1 MPVEPN
7 ISSHSQSL
15 QRRIGLAGA
24 TAFGLG
30 AILGTGVFVSVV
42 TATQQHGST
51 VLVGIALAALAAVCN
66 GLSSAQLAAAFPV
79 SGGTYE
85 YAYRVLNPWLGFTAG
100 WLFLCAK
107 CASAAAAALGAASY
121 VQLWLPHT
129 AHSRTAQIPAVLIAV
144 MILICVGLITLSGIR
159 WANGF
164 NFVLVAV
171 SLSSLAFFVG
181 EVTLSQEPS
190 KVQIVSS
197 STLSVWGTLQA
208 AAIMFVAFTGYGRIA
223 TLGEEVQ
230 DPSRTI
236 PRAVI
241 VTLIFTGGVYL
252 CVALATLRLLSLSE
266 SPTPARNLLE
276 LASPHASCLAIVWLT
291 VGALAAM
298 LAVENNLILGLSRVV
313 LAMGRRGDLP
323 ARFGQLNQRNSSP
336 TAALILVVT
345 SIGLVIVMS
354 DFKIAWEFSAL
365 TVLVYYGITNF
376 CALRLDK
383 SQRMF
388 PAWVSILGG
397 MLTFGLAL
405 FIQPK
410 VWGVVVALLLLG
422 WCVRGLFRNSRF
434 FGNSV

>member
-1 MPVEPN
+1 MTVEPN
-7 ISSHSQSL
+7 ISQHSQSL

-30 AILGTGVFVSVV
+30 AILGTGVFVTVV
-42 TATQQHGST
+42 TATQQHGAT
-51 VLVGIALAALAAVCN
+51 VLIGIALAALAAVCN

-129 AHSRTAQIPAVLIAV
+129 AQIPAVLIAV
-144 MILICVGLITLSGIR
+144 MILFCVGLITLSGIR

-164 NFVLVAV
+164 NLVLVVV

-181 EVTLSQEPS
+181 EVALSQERHE
-190 KVQIVSS
+190 VQVVPSS
-197 STLSVWGTLQA
+197 SLSVWGTLQA

-230 DPSRTI
+230 SPRRTI

-241 VTLIFTGGVYL
+241 VTLILTAGVYL
-252 CVALATLRLLSLSE
+252 CVALATLRLLSISDSAE
-266 SPTPARNLLE
+266 PPQNLLE
-276 LASPHASCLAIVWLT
+276 LASPHVSHLAIVWLT

-323 ARFGQLNQRNSSP
+323 ARLAKLNQQNTSP
-336 TAALILVVT
+336 TTALILVVM
-345 SIGLVIVMS
+345 SIGLVILIS

-365 TVLVYYGITNF
+365 TVLVYYGITNL

-383 SQRMF
+383 SQRLF
-388 PAWVSILGG
+388 PPWVSILGV
-397 MLTFGLAL
+397 MLTFGLAV

-410 VWGVVVALLLLG
+410 VWGVAAALLLLG
-422 WCVRGLFRNSRF
+422 WCVRWVFRNSRF
-434 FGNSV
+434 LGNSV

>member
-7 ISSHSQSL
+7 ISQKSQSL
-15 QRRIGLAGA
+15 QRRIGLVGA

-30 AILGTGVFVSVV
+30 AILGTGVFVTVV
-42 TATQQHGST
+42 TATQQHGAT
-51 VLVGIALAALAAVCN
+51 VLIGIALAALAAVCN

-121 VQLWLPHT
+121 LQLWLPQ
-129 AHSRTAQIPAVLIAV
+129 TAQIPAALIAV
-144 MILICVGLITLSGIR
+144 MILFCVGLVTLSGIR

-164 NFVLVAV
+164 NLVLVVV

-181 EVTLSQEPS
+181 EVALSQERYE
-190 KVQIVSS
+190 VQVVPSS
-197 STLSVWGTLQA
+197 SLSVWGTLQA

-230 DPSRTI
+230 SPRRTI

-241 VTLIFTGGVYL
+241 VTLILTAGVYL
-252 CVALATLRLLSLSE
+252 CVALATLRLLSISDSTE
-266 SPTPARNLLE
+266 PPQNLLE
-276 LASPHASCLAIVWLT
+276 LASPHVSHLAIVWLT

-323 ARFGQLNQRNSSP
+323 ARLAKLNQQNTSP
-336 TAALILVVT
+336 TAALMLVVM
-345 SIGLVIVMS
+345 SIGLVILIS

-365 TVLVYYGITNF
+365 TVLVYYGITNV
-376 CALRLDK
+376 CAFRLDK
-383 SQRMF
+383 SQRLF
-388 PAWVSILGG
+388 PPWVSILGV
-397 MLTFGLAL
+397 MLTFGLAV

-410 VWGVVVALLLLG
+410 VWGFAAVLLLLG
-422 WCVRGLFRNSRF
+422 WCVRVLFQNMRF
-434 FGNSV
+434 PGNSV

>member
-7 ISSHSQSL
+7 ISQKSQSL

-30 AILGTGVFVSVV
+30 AILGTGVFVTVV
-42 TATQQHGST
+42 TATQQHGAT
-51 VLVGIALAALAAVCN
+51 VLIGIALAALAAVCN

-107 CASAAAAALGAASY
+107 CASAAAATLGAASY

-129 AHSRTAQIPAVLIAV
+129 AQIPAVLIAV
-144 MILICVGLITLSGIR
+144 MILFCVGLITLSGIR

-164 NFVLVAV
+164 NLVLVVV

-181 EVTLSQEPS
+181 EVALSQERHE
-190 KVQIVSS
+190 VQVVPSS
-197 STLSVWGTLQA
+197 SLSVWGTLQA

-230 DPSRTI
+230 APRRTI

-241 VTLIFTGGVYL
+241 VTLILTAGVYL
-252 CVALATLRLLSLSE
+252 CVALATLRLLSISDSAE
-266 SPTPARNLLE
+266 PPQNLLE
-276 LASPHASCLAIVWLT
+276 LASPHVSHLAIVWLT

-323 ARFGQLNQRNSSP
+323 ARLAQLNQQNTSP
-336 TAALILVVT
+336 TAALILVVM
-345 SIGLVIVMS
+345 SIGLVILIS

-365 TVLVYYGITNF
+365 TVLVYYGITNV

-383 SQRMF
+383 SQRLF
-388 PAWVSILGG
+388 PPWVSILGV
-397 MLTFGLAL
+397 MLTFGLAV

-410 VWGVVVALLLLG
+410 VWGVAAVLLLLG
-422 WCVRGLFRNSRF
+422 WCVRVLFQNTRF
-434 FGNSV
+434 PGNSV

>member
-7 ISSHSQSL
+7 ISQKSQSL

-30 AILGTGVFVSVV
+30 AILGTGVFVTVV
-42 TATQQHGST
+42 TATQQHGAT
-51 VLVGIALAALAAVCN
+51 VLIGIALAALAAVCN

-107 CASAAAAALGAASY
+107 CASAAAATLGAASY
-121 VQLWLPHT
+121 VQLWLPH
-129 AHSRTAQIPAVLIAV
+129 TAQIPAVLIAV

-164 NFVLVAV
+164 NLVLVVV

-181 EVTLSQEPS
+181 EVALSQERHE
-190 KVQIVSS
+190 VQVVPSS
-197 STLSVWGTLQA
+197 SLSVWGTLQA

-230 DPSRTI
+230 APRRTI

-241 VTLIFTGGVYL
+241 VTLILTAGVYL
-252 CVALATLRLLSLSE
+252 CVALATLRLLSISDSTE
-266 SPTPARNLLE
+266 PPQNLLE
-276 LASPHASCLAIVWLT
+276 LASPHVSHLAIVWLT
-291 VGALAAM
+291 VGGLAAM

-323 ARFGQLNQRNSSP
+323 ARLAKLNQQNTSP
-336 TAALILVVT
+336 TTALILVVM
-345 SIGLVIVMS
+345 SIGLVILIS

-365 TVLVYYGITNF
+365 TVLVYYGITNL

-383 SQRMF
+383 SQRLF
-388 PAWVSILGG
+388 PPWVSILGV
-397 MLTFGLAL
+397 MLTFGLAV

-410 VWGVVVALLLLG
+410 VWGVAAALLLLG
-422 WCVRGLFRNSRF
+422 WCVRVLFQNTRF
-434 FGNSV
+434 PGNSV

>member
-7 ISSHSQSL
+7 ISQKSQSL

-30 AILGTGVFVSVV
+30 AILGTGVFVTVV
-42 TATQQHGST
+42 TATQQHGAT
-51 VLVGIALAALAAVCN
+51 VLIGIALAALAAVCN

-107 CASAAAAALGAASY
+107 CASAAATALGAASY
-121 VQLWLPHT
+121 VQLWLPQ
-129 AHSRTAQIPAVLIAV
+129 TAQIPAVLIAV
-144 MILICVGLITLSGIR
+144 MILICVGLITLSGMR

-164 NFVLVAV
+164 NLVLVVV

-181 EVTLSQEPS
+181 EVALSQERHE
-190 KVQIVSS
+190 VQVVPSS
-197 STLSVWGTLQA
+197 SLSVWGTLQA

-230 DPSRTI
+230 APRRTI

-241 VTLIFTGGVYL
+241 VTLILTAGVYL
-252 CVALATLRLLSLSE
+252 CVALATLRLLSISDSAE
-266 SPTPARNLLE
+266 PPQNLLE
-276 LASPHASCLAIVWLT
+276 LASPHVSHLAIVWLT

-313 LAMGRRGDLP
+313 LAMGRRDDLP
-323 ARFGQLNQRNSSP
+323 ARLAKLNQQNTSP
-336 TAALILVVT
+336 TAALILVVM
-345 SIGLVIVMS
+345 SIGLVILIS

-365 TVLVYYGITNF
+365 TVLVYYGITNL

-383 SQRMF
+383 LQRLF
-388 PAWVSILGG
+388 PPWVSILGV
-397 MLTFGLAL
+397 MLTFGLAV

-410 VWGVVVALLLLG
+410 VWGVAAVLLLLG
-422 WCVRGLFRNSRF
+422 WCVRWVFRNSRF
-434 FGNSV
+434 LGNSV

>member
-7 ISSHSQSL
+7 ISQKSQSL

-30 AILGTGVFVSVV
+30 AILGTGVFVTVV
-42 TATQQHGST
+42 TATQQHGAT
-51 VLVGIALAALAAVCN
+51 VLIGIALAALAAVCN

-107 CASAAAAALGAASY
+107 CASAAAAALGAAGY
-121 VQLWLPHT
+121 VQLWLPH
-129 AHSRTAQIPAVLIAV
+129 AAQIPAVLISV
-144 MILICVGLITLSGIR
+144 MILFCVGLITLSGIR

-164 NFVLVAV
+164 NLVLVVV

-181 EVTLSQEPS
+181 EVALSQERYE
-190 KVQIVSS
+190 VQVVPSS
-197 STLSVWGTLQA
+197 SLSVWGTLQA

-230 DPSRTI
+230 APRRTI

-241 VTLIFTGGVYL
+241 VTLILTAGVYL
-252 CVALATLRLLSLSE
+252 CVALATLRLLSISDSAE
-266 SPTPARNLLE
+266 PPQNLLE
-276 LASPHASCLAIVWLT
+276 LASPHVSHLAIVWLT

-313 LAMGRRGDLP
+313 LAMGRRDDLP
-323 ARFGQLNQRNSSP
+323 ARLAKLNQQNTSP
-336 TAALILVVT
+336 TAALILVVM
-345 SIGLVIVMS
+345 SIGLVILIS

-365 TVLVYYGITNF
+365 TVLVYYGITNL

-383 SQRMF
+383 SQRLF
-388 PAWVSILGG
+388 PPWVSILGV
-397 MLTFGLAL
+397 MLTFGLAV

-410 VWGVVVALLLLG
+410 VWGVAAVLLLLG
-422 WCVRGLFRNSRF
+422 WCVRWVFRNSRF
-434 FGNSV
+434 LGNSV

>member
-7 ISSHSQSL
+7 ISQHSQSL

-30 AILGTGVFVSVV
+30 AILGTGVFVTVV
-42 TATQQHGST
+42 TATQQHGGT
-51 VLVGIALAALAAVCN
+51 VLIGIALAALAAVCN

-107 CASAAAAALGAASY
+107 CASAAAAALGAAGY
-121 VQLWLPHT
+121 VQLWLPH
-129 AHSRTAQIPAVLIAV
+129 AAQIPAVLISV
-144 MILICVGLITLSGIR
+144 MILFCVGLITLSGIR

-164 NFVLVAV
+164 NLVLVVV

-181 EVTLSQEPS
+181 EVALSQERYE
-190 KVQIVSS
+190 VQVVPSS
-197 STLSVWGTLQA
+197 SLSVWGTLQA

-223 TLGEEVQ
+223 TMGEEVQ
-230 DPSRTI
+230 APRRTI

-241 VTLIFTGGVYL
+241 VTLILTAGVYL
-252 CVALATLRLLSLSE
+252 CVALATLRLLSISDSAE
-266 SPTPARNLLE
+266 PPQNLLE
-276 LASPHASCLAIVWLT
+276 LASPHVSHLAIVWLT

-323 ARFGQLNQRNSSP
+323 ARLAQLNQQNTSP
-336 TAALILVVT
+336 TAALILVVM
-345 SIGLVIVMS
+345 SIGLVILIS

-365 TVLVYYGITNF
+365 TVLVYYGITNV

-383 SQRMF
+383 SQRLF
-388 PAWVSILGG
+388 PPWVSILGV
-397 MLTFGLAL
+397 MLTFGLAV

-410 VWGVVVALLLLG
+410 VWGVAAVLLLLG
-422 WCVRGLFRNSRF
+422 WCVRWIFRNSRF
-434 FGNSV
+434 LGNSV

>member
-7 ISSHSQSL
+7 ISQHSQSL

-30 AILGTGVFVSVV
+30 AILGTGVFVTVV
-42 TATQQHGST
+42 TATQQHGAT
-51 VLVGIALAALAAVCN
+51 VLIGIALAALAAVCN

-107 CASAAAAALGAASY
+107 CASAAAATLGAASY

-129 AHSRTAQIPAVLIAV
+129 AQIPAVLIAV
-144 MILICVGLITLSGIR
+144 MILFCVGLVTLSGIR

-164 NFVLVAV
+164 NLVLVVV

-181 EVTLSQEPS
+181 EVALSQERHE
-190 KVQIVSS
+190 VQVVPSS
-197 STLSVWGTLQA
+197 SLSVWGTLQA

-230 DPSRTI
+230 SPRRTI

-241 VTLIFTGGVYL
+241 VTLILTAGVYL
-252 CVALATLRLLSLSE
+252 CVALATLRLLSISDSTE
-266 SPTPARNLLE
+266 PPQNLLE
-276 LASPHASCLAIVWLT
+276 LASPHVSHLAIVWLT

-323 ARFGQLNQRNSSP
+323 ARLAKLNQQNTSP
-336 TAALILVVT
+336 TTALILVVM
-345 SIGLVIVMS
+345 SIGLVILIS

-365 TVLVYYGITNF
+365 TVLVYYGITNL

-383 SQRMF
+383 SQRLF
-388 PAWVSILGG
+388 PPWVSILGV
-397 MLTFGLAL
+397 MLTFGLAV

-410 VWGVVVALLLLG
+410 VWGVAAALLLLG
-422 WCVRGLFRNSRF
+422 WCVRVFFRNSRF
-434 FGNSV
+434 LGNSV

>member
-7 ISSHSQSL
+7 ISQKSQSL

-30 AILGTGVFVSVV
+30 AILGTGVFVTVV
-42 TATQQHGST
+42 TATQQHGAT
-51 VLVGIALAALAAVCN
+51 VLIGIALAALAAVCN

-121 VQLWLPHT
+121 VQLWLPQ
-129 AHSRTAQIPAVLIAV
+129 TAQIPAVLIAV
-144 MILICVGLITLSGIR
+144 MILFCVGLITLSGIR

-164 NFVLVAV
+164 NLVLVVV

-181 EVTLSQEPS
+181 KVALSQERHE
-190 KVQIVSS
+190 VQVVPSS
-197 STLSVWGTLQA
+197 SLSVWGTLQA

-230 DPSRTI
+230 APRRTI

-241 VTLIFTGGVYL
+241 VTLILTAGVYL
-252 CVALATLRLLSLSE
+252 CVALATLRLLSISDSTE
-266 SPTPARNLLE
+266 PPQNLLE
-276 LASPHASCLAIVWLT
+276 LASPHVSHLAIVWLT

-323 ARFGQLNQRNSSP
+323 ARLAQLNQQNTSP
-336 TAALILVVT
+336 TAALILVVM
-345 SIGLVIVMS
+345 SIGLVILIS

-365 TVLVYYGITNF
+365 TVLVYYGITNV

-383 SQRMF
+383 SQRLL
-388 PAWVSILGG
+388 PPWVSILGV
-397 MLTFGLAL
+397 MLTFGLAV

-410 VWGVVVALLLLG
+410 VWGVAAVLLLLG
-422 WCVRGLFRNSRF
+422 WCVRVFFQNTRF
-434 FGNSV
+434 PGNSV

>member
-7 ISSHSQSL
+7 ISQHSQSL

-30 AILGTGVFVSVV
+30 AILGTGVFVTVV
-42 TATQQHGST
+42 TATQQHGGT
-51 VLVGIALAALAAVCN
+51 VLIGIALAALAAVCN

-107 CASAAAAALGAASY
+107 CASAAAAALGAAGY
-121 VQLWLPHT
+121 VQLWLPH
-129 AHSRTAQIPAVLIAV
+129 AAQIPAVLISV
-144 MILICVGLITLSGIR
+144 MILFCVGLITLSGIR

-164 NFVLVAV
+164 NLVLVVV

-181 EVTLSQEPS
+181 EVALSQERYE
-190 KVQIVSS
+190 VQVVPSS
-197 STLSVWGTLQA
+197 SLSVWGTLQA

-223 TLGEEVQ
+223 TMGEEVQ
-230 DPSRTI
+230 APRRTI

-241 VTLIFTGGVYL
+241 VTLILTAGVYL
-252 CVALATLRLLSLSE
+252 CVALATLRLLSISDSAE
-266 SPTPARNLLE
+266 PPQNLLE
-276 LASPHASCLAIVWLT
+276 LASPHVSHLAIVWLT

-323 ARFGQLNQRNSSP
+323 ARLAQLNQQNTSP
-336 TAALILVVT
+336 TAALILVVM
-345 SIGLVIVMS
+345 SIGLVILIS

-365 TVLVYYGITNF
+365 TVLVYYGITNL

-383 SQRMF
+383 SQRLF
-388 PAWVSILGG
+388 PPWVSILGV
-397 MLTFGLAL
+397 MLTFGLAV

-410 VWGVVVALLLLG
+410 VWGVAAVLLLLG
-422 WCVRGLFRNSRF
+422 WFVRWVFRNSRF
-434 FGNSV
+434 LGNSV

>member
-7 ISSHSQSL
+7 NSQQSQSL

-30 AILGTGVFVSVV
+30 AILGTGVFVTVV
-42 TATQQHGST
+42 TATHQHGT
-51 VLVGIALAALAAVCN
+51 AVLIGIALAALAAVCN

-129 AHSRTAQIPAVLIAV
+129 AQIPAVLIAV
-144 MILICVGLITLSGIR
+144 IILICVGLITLSGIR

-164 NFVLVAV
+164 NLVLVVV

-181 EVTLSQEPS
+181 EVALSQERYE
-190 KVQIVSS
+190 VQVGSS
-197 STLSVWGTLQA
+197 SSLSVWGTLQA

-230 DPSRTI
+230 DPRRTI

-241 VTLIFTGGVYL
+241 VTLILTAGVYL
-252 CVALATLRLLSLSE
+252 CVALATLHLLSISDSAE
-266 SPTPARNLLE
+266 PPQNLLE
-276 LASPHASCLAIVWLT
+276 LASPHVSRLAIVWLT
-291 VGALAAM
+291 AGALAAM

-323 ARFGQLNQRNSSP
+323 ARLAQLNQQNTSP
-336 TAALILVVT
+336 TAALILVVM
-345 SIGLVIVMS
+345 SIGLVILIS
-354 DFKIAWEFSAL
+354 DFKIAWEFSAV
-365 TVLVYYGITNF
+365 TVLVYYGITNL
-376 CALRLDK
+376 CALRLEK

-388 PAWVSILGG
+388 PPWVSILGV
-397 MLTFGLAL
+397 MLTFGLAV

-410 VWGVVVALLLLG
+410 VWGVAVILLLLG
-422 WCVRGLFRNSRF
+422 WCMRGFFRNSRF
-434 FGNSV
+434 LGNSV

>member
-7 ISSHSQSL
+7 ISQKSQSL

-30 AILGTGVFVSVV
+30 AILGTGVFVTVV
-42 TATQQHGST
+42 TATQQHGAT
-51 VLVGIALAALAAVCN
+51 VLIGIALAALAAVCN

-121 VQLWLPHT
+121 LQLWLPQ
-129 AHSRTAQIPAVLIAV
+129 TAQIPAALIAV
-144 MILICVGLITLSGIR
+144 MILFCVGLVTLSGIR

-164 NFVLVAV
+164 NLVLVVV

-181 EVTLSQEPS
+181 EVALSQERYE
-190 KVQIVSS
+190 VQVVPSS
-197 STLSVWGTLQA
+197 SLSVWGTLQA

-230 DPSRTI
+230 APRRTI

-241 VTLIFTGGVYL
+241 VTLILTAGVYL
-252 CVALATLRLLSLSE
+252 CVALATLRLLSISDSTE
-266 SPTPARNLLE
+266 PPQNLLE
-276 LASPHASCLAIVWLT
+276 LASPHVSHLAIVWLT

-323 ARFGQLNQRNSSP
+323 ARLAQLNQQNTSP
-336 TAALILVVT
+336 TAALILVVM
-345 SIGLVIVMS
+345 SIGLVILIS

-365 TVLVYYGITNF
+365 TVLVYYGITNV

-383 SQRMF
+383 SQRLL
-388 PAWVSILGG
+388 PPWVSILGV
-397 MLTFGLAL
+397 MLTFGLAV

-410 VWGVVVALLLLG
+410 VWGVAAVLLLLG
-422 WCVRGLFRNSRF
+422 WCVRVFFQNTRF
-434 FGNSV
+434 PGNSV

>member
-7 ISSHSQSL
+7 ISQKSQSL
-15 QRRIGLAGA
+15 QRRIGLVGA

-30 AILGTGVFVSVV
+30 AILGTGVFVTVV
-42 TATQQHGST
+42 TATQQHGAT
-51 VLVGIALAALAAVCN
+51 VLIGIALAALAAVCN

-121 VQLWLPHT
+121 LQLWLPQ
-129 AHSRTAQIPAVLIAV
+129 TAQIPAALIAV
-144 MILICVGLITLSGIR
+144 MILFCVGLVTLSGIR

-164 NFVLVAV
+164 NLVLVVV

-181 EVTLSQEPS
+181 EVALSQERYE
-190 KVQIVSS
+190 VQVVPSS
-197 STLSVWGTLQA
+197 SLSVWGTLQA

-230 DPSRTI
+230 SPRRTI

-241 VTLIFTGGVYL
+241 VTLILTAGVYL
-252 CVALATLRLLSLSE
+252 CVALATLRLLSISDSTE
-266 SPTPARNLLE
+266 PPQNLLE
-276 LASPHASCLAIVWLT
+276 LASPHVSHLAIVWLT

-323 ARFGQLNQRNSSP
+323 ARLAKLNQQNTSP
-336 TAALILVVT
+336 TAALMLVVM
-345 SIGLVIVMS
+345 SIGLVILIS

-365 TVLVYYGITNF
+365 TVLVYYGITNV
-376 CALRLDK
+376 CAFRLDK
-383 SQRMF
+383 SQRLF
-388 PAWVSILGG
+388 PPWVSI
-397 MLTFGLAL
+397 
-405 FIQPK
+405 
-410 VWGVVVALLLLG
+410 WG
-422 WCVRGLFRNSRF
+422 
-434 FGNSV
+434 

>member
-7 ISSHSQSL
+7 ISQHSQSL

-30 AILGTGVFVSVV
+30 AILGTGVFVTVV
-42 TATQQHGST
+42 TATQQHGGT
-51 VLVGIALAALAAVCN
+51 VLIGIALAALAAVCN

-107 CASAAAAALGAASY
+107 CASAAAAALGAAGY
-121 VQLWLPHT
+121 VQLWLPH
-129 AHSRTAQIPAVLIAV
+129 AAQIPAVLISV
-144 MILICVGLITLSGIR
+144 MILFCVGLITLSGIR

-164 NFVLVAV
+164 NLVLVVV
-171 SLSSLAFFVG
+171 SLSSLAFLVG
-181 EVTLSQEPS
+181 EVALSQERYE
-190 KVQIVSS
+190 VQVVPSS
-197 STLSVWGTLQA
+197 SLSVWGTLQA

-230 DPSRTI
+230 APRRTI

-241 VTLIFTGGVYL
+241 VTLILTAGVYL
-252 CVALATLRLLSLSE
+252 CVALATLRLLSISDSAE
-266 SPTPARNLLE
+266 PPQNLLE
-276 LASPHASCLAIVWLT
+276 LASPHVSHLAIVWLT

-323 ARFGQLNQRNSSP
+323 ARLAKLNQQNTSP
-336 TAALILVVT
+336 TTALILVVM
-345 SIGLVIVMS
+345 SIGLVILIS

-365 TVLVYYGITNF
+365 TVLVYYGITNL

-383 SQRMF
+383 SQRLF
-388 PAWVSILGG
+388 PPWVSILGV
-397 MLTFGLAL
+397 MLTFGLAV

-410 VWGVVVALLLLG
+410 VWGVAAVLLLLG
-422 WCVRGLFRNSRF
+422 WFVRWVFRNSRF
-434 FGNSV
+434 LGNSV

>member
-1 MPVEPN
+1 MTVEPN
-7 ISSHSQSL
+7 ISQHSQSL

-30 AILGTGVFVSVV
+30 AILGTGVFVTVV
-42 TATQQHGST
+42 TATQQHGAT
-51 VLVGIALAALAAVCN
+51 VLIGIALAALAAVCN

-107 CASAAAAALGAASY
+107 CASAAAATLGAASY

-129 AHSRTAQIPAVLIAV
+129 AQIPAVLIAV
-144 MILICVGLITLSGIR
+144 MILFCVGLITLSGIR

-164 NFVLVAV
+164 NLVLVVV

-181 EVTLSQEPS
+181 EVALSQERHE
-190 KVQIVSS
+190 VQVVPSS
-197 STLSVWGTLQA
+197 SLSVWGTLQA

-230 DPSRTI
+230 APRRTI

-241 VTLIFTGGVYL
+241 VTLILTAGVYL
-252 CVALATLRLLSLSE
+252 CVALATLRLLSISDSAE
-266 SPTPARNLLE
+266 PPQNLLE
-276 LASPHASCLAIVWLT
+276 LASPHVSHLAIVWLT

-313 LAMGRRGDLP
+313 LAMGRRADLP
-323 ARFGQLNQRNSSP
+323 ARLAKLNQQNTSP
-336 TAALILVVT
+336 TAALILVVM
-345 SIGLVIVMS
+345 SIGLVILIS

-365 TVLVYYGITNF
+365 TVLVYYGITNL

-383 SQRMF
+383 SQRLF
-388 PAWVSILGG
+388 PPWVSILGV
-397 MLTFGLAL
+397 MLTFGLAV

-410 VWGVVVALLLLG
+410 VWGVAAVLLLLG
-422 WCVRGLFRNSRF
+422 WCVRWIFRNSRF
-434 FGNSV
+434 LGNSV

>member
-7 ISSHSQSL
+7 ISQHSQSL

-30 AILGTGVFVSVV
+30 AILGTGVFVTVV
-42 TATQQHGST
+42 TATQQHGGT
-51 VLVGIALAALAAVCN
+51 VLIGIALAALAAVCN

-129 AHSRTAQIPAVLIAV
+129 AQIPAVLIAV
-144 MILICVGLITLSGIR
+144 MILICIGLITLSGIR

-164 NFVLVAV
+164 NLVLVVV

-181 EVTLSQEPS
+181 EVTLSQERHE
-190 KVQIVSS
+190 VQVVPSS
-197 STLSVWGTLQA
+197 SLSVWGTLQA

-230 DPSRTI
+230 APRRTI

-241 VTLIFTGGVYL
+241 VTLILTAGVYL
-252 CVALATLRLLSLSE
+252 CVALATLRLLSISDSAE
-266 SPTPARNLLE
+266 PPQNLLE
-276 LASPHASCLAIVWLT
+276 LASPHVSHLAIVWLT

-323 ARFGQLNQRNSSP
+323 ARLAKLNQQNTSP
-336 TAALILVVT
+336 TTALILVVM
-345 SIGLVIVMS
+345 SIGLVILIS

-365 TVLVYYGITNF
+365 TVLVYYGITNL

-383 SQRMF
+383 SQRLF
-388 PAWVSILGG
+388 PPWVSILGV
-397 MLTFGLAL
+397 MLTFGLAV

-410 VWGVVVALLLLG
+410 VWGVAAVLLLLG
-422 WCVRGLFRNSRF
+422 WFVRWVFRNSRF
-434 FGNSV
+434 LGNSV

>member
-7 ISSHSQSL
+7 ISRNSQSL

-30 AILGTGVFVSVV
+30 AILGTGVFVTVV
-42 TATQQHGST
+42 TATQQYGAT
-51 VLVGIALAALAAVCN
+51 VLIGIALAALAAVCN

-85 YAYRVLNPWLGFTAG
+85 YAYRVLNPWLGITAG

-129 AHSRTAQIPAVLIAV
+129 AQIPAVLIAV
-144 MILICVGLITLSGIR
+144 MILICVGLIALSGIR

-164 NFVLVAV
+164 NLVLVVV

-181 EVTLSQEPS
+181 EVALSQERYEAQVAP
-190 KVQIVSS
+190 SS
-197 STLSVWGTLQA
+197 SPSVWGTLQA

-223 TLGEEVQ
+223 TLGEEVR
-230 DPSRTI
+230 DPRRTI

-241 VTLIFTGGVYL
+241 VTLIFTGAVYL
-252 CVALATLRLLSLSE
+252 CVALATLRLLSLTE
-266 SPTPARNLLE
+266 SPTSARNLLE
-276 LASPHASCLAIVWLT
+276 LASPHLSRLSIVWLT
-291 VGALAAM
+291 AGALAAM

-323 ARFGQLNQRNSSP
+323 ARFAQLNQQNTSP
-336 TAALILVVT
+336 TAALVLVVI
-345 SIGLVIVMS
+345 SIGLVILVS

-365 TVLVYYGITNF
+365 TVLVYYGITNI

-388 PAWVSILGG
+388 PAWVSILGV

-410 VWGVVVALLLLG
+410 VWGVAAVLLLLG
-422 WCVRGLFRNSRF
+422 WCVRWLFRNSRF

>member
-7 ISSHSQSL
+7 ISQHSQSL

-30 AILGTGVFVSVV
+30 AILGTGVFVTVV
-42 TATQQHGST
+42 TATQQHGGT
-51 VLVGIALAALAAVCN
+51 VLIGIALAALAAVCN

-129 AHSRTAQIPAVLIAV
+129 AQIPAVLIAV
-144 MILICVGLITLSGIR
+144 MILICIGLITLSGIR

-164 NFVLVAV
+164 NLVLVVV

-181 EVTLSQEPS
+181 EVALSQERHE
-190 KVQIVSS
+190 VQVVPSS
-197 STLSVWGTLQA
+197 SLSVWGTLQA

-230 DPSRTI
+230 APRRTI

-241 VTLIFTGGVYL
+241 VTLILTAGVYL
-252 CVALATLRLLSLSE
+252 CVALATLRLLSISDSAE
-266 SPTPARNLLE
+266 PPQNLLE
-276 LASPHASCLAIVWLT
+276 LASPHVSHLAIVWLT

-323 ARFGQLNQRNSSP
+323 ARLAKLNQQNTSP
-336 TAALILVVT
+336 TTALILVVM
-345 SIGLVIVMS
+345 SIGLVILIS

-365 TVLVYYGITNF
+365 TVLVYYGITNL

-383 SQRMF
+383 SQRLF
-388 PAWVSILGG
+388 PPWVSILGV
-397 MLTFGLAL
+397 MLTFGLAV

-410 VWGVVVALLLLG
+410 VWGVAAVLLLLG
-422 WCVRGLFRNSRF
+422 WFVRWVFRNSRF
-434 FGNSV
+434 LGNSV

>member
-7 ISSHSQSL
+7 ISQKSQSL

-30 AILGTGVFVSVV
+30 AILGTGVFVTVV
-42 TATQQHGST
+42 TATQQHGAT
-51 VLVGIALAALAAVCN
+51 VLIGIALAALAAVCN

-121 VQLWLPHT
+121 VQLWLPQ
-129 AHSRTAQIPAVLIAV
+129 TAQIPAALIAV
-144 MILICVGLITLSGIR
+144 MILFCVGLVTLSGIR

-164 NFVLVAV
+164 NLVLVVV

-181 EVTLSQEPS
+181 EVALSQERYE
-190 KVQIVSS
+190 VQVVPSS
-197 STLSVWGTLQA
+197 SLSVWGTLQA

-230 DPSRTI
+230 APRRTI

-241 VTLIFTGGVYL
+241 VTLILTAGVYL
-252 CVALATLRLLSLSE
+252 CVALATLRLLSISDSAE
-266 SPTPARNLLE
+266 PPQNLLE
-276 LASPHASCLAIVWLT
+276 LASPHVSHLAIVWLT

-323 ARFGQLNQRNSSP
+323 ARLAQLNQQNTSP
-336 TAALILVVT
+336 TAALILVVM
-345 SIGLVIVMS
+345 SIGLVILIS

-365 TVLVYYGITNF
+365 TVLVYYGITNV
-376 CALRLDK
+376 CAFRLDK
-383 SQRMF
+383 SQRLF
-388 PAWVSILGG
+388 PPWVSILGV
-397 MLTFGLAL
+397 MLTFGLAV

-410 VWGVVVALLLLG
+410 VWGVAAVLLLLG
-422 WCVRGLFRNSRF
+422 WCVRVLFQNMRF
-434 FGNSV
+434 PGNSV

>member
-7 ISSHSQSL
+7 NSQQSQSL

-30 AILGTGVFVSVV
+30 AILGTGVFVTVV
-42 TATQQHGST
+42 TATQQHGAT
-51 VLVGIALAALAAVCN
+51 VLIGIALAALAAVCN

-129 AHSRTAQIPAVLIAV
+129 AQIPAVLIAV
-144 MILICVGLITLSGIR
+144 MILICVGLITMSGIR

-164 NFVLVAV
+164 NLVLVVV

-181 EVTLSQEPS
+181 EVALSPERYEVQVVPS
-190 KVQIVSS
+190 TS
-197 STLSVWGTLQA
+197 LSVWGTLQA

-230 DPSRTI
+230 DPRRTI

-241 VTLIFTGGVYL
+241 VTLILTAGVYL
-252 CVALATLRLLSLSE
+252 CVALATLRLLSISDSAE
-266 SPTPARNLLE
+266 PPQNLLE
-276 LASPHASCLAIVWLT
+276 LASPHVSRLAIVWLT

-323 ARFGQLNQRNSSP
+323 ARFAQLNQQNTSP
-336 TAALILVVT
+336 TAALILVVM
-345 SIGLVIVMS
+345 SIGLVILIS

-365 TVLVYYGITNF
+365 TVLVYYGITNV

-383 SQRMF
+383 SQRLF
-388 PAWVSILGG
+388 PPWVPILGV
-397 MLTFGLAL
+397 MLTFGLAV
-405 FIQPK
+405 FIQPT
-410 VWGVVVALLLLG
+410 VWGVAAVLLLLG
-422 WCVRGLFRNSRF
+422 WFIRVLFRNSRF
-434 FGNSV
+434 LGNSV